1 MTGASAWQKFHGLRL
16 VKQNLPI
23 VFYTTMDFSS
33 NLPDDKQVKLCANL
47 MLRDHEETGNKFL
60 SSNFNLADNRPM
72 SIIILKFWLGS
83 KAQGI
88 KQKKTQQG

>member
-1 MTGASAWQKFHGLRL
+1 M
-16 VKQNLPI
+16 
-23 VFYTTMDFSS
+23 M
-33 NLPDDKQVKLCANL
+33 
-47 MLRDHEETGNKFL
+47 RDHEETGNKSL

-83 KAQGI
+83 EAHGI